1 MWKLET
7 VKQVVQ
13 HWDQKK
19 KIKMQGM
26 QKNEKKK
33 KKPTKEKKSWFYI
46 TCYTSIVNNFAWLNL
61 KCSHRM

>member
-33 KKPTKEKKSWFYI
+33 KNQQRKRSLDFILHATLP
-46 TCYTSIVNNFAWLNL
+46 
-61 KCSHRM
+61 

>member
-33 KKPTKEKKSWFYI
+33 KPNKGKEVLILYYMLHFHSQ
-46 TCYTSIVNNFAWLNL
+46 
-61 KCSHRM
+61 

>member
-33 KKPTKEKKSWFYI
+33 TQQRKRSLDFILHATLP
-46 TCYTSIVNNFAWLNL
+46 
-61 KCSHRM
+61 

>member
-7 VKQVVQ
+7 VKQVAQ

-33 KKPTKEKKSWFYI
+33 QQTNKGKEVLILYYMPHFHSQ
-46 TCYTSIVNNFAWLNL
+46 
-61 KCSHRM
+61 

>member
-33 KKPTKEKKSWFYI
+33 KNQQQNPTTPLLVFH
-46 TCYTSIVNNFAWLNL
+46 F
-61 KCSHRM
+61 HGM